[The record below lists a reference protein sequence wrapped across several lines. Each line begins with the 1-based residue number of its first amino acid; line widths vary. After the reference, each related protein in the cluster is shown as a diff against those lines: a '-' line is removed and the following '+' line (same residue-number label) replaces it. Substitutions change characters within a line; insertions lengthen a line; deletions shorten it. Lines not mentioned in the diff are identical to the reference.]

1 MIFVVYVF
9 DNQTYTTMTTTPP
22 IHDKIVETFM
32 KADDFCKIFEAE
44 FAKHQLAGPNSK
56 RRNRKAG
63 ICDSEVIT
71 LLISFHGGQFR
82 NFKHFYNNYIQVH
95 MKDYFPGLVS
105 YNRFIELSHRCA
117 VAFMLFMH
125 NCCRGECTG
134 ISFIDSTV
142 IRVCHNKRIRRNKVF
157 RGIAERGKSSM
168 GWFFGFKLH
177 IIINDKGEIQS
188 FYLSKGNVDD
198 RNAKAI
204 TNMTKDLFGKLFG
217 DKGYI
222 SKALSDMLF
231 GNGIQLITAV
241 RRNMKSKALSNEE
254 KLLLRKR
261 SVIETVND
269 ELKNICQVEH
279 TRHRS
284 ISGFLLNIM
293 GAITAYSFFPKKPSI
308 KNDIAE
314 SDPNMIA
321 AFKAQLLLAA

>member
-1 MIFVVYVF
+1 
-9 DNQTYTTMTTTPP
+9 MTTTPSF
-22 IHDKIVETFM
+22 HLKIVETFI
-32 KADDFCKIFEAE
+32 KVDDFCLLFEKE
-44 FAKHQLAGPNSK
+44 FSKHQLCQLSSAK

-63 ICDSEVIT
+63 LCDSEVIS

-82 NFKHFYNNYIQVH
+82 NFKHFYQHYISVH

-117 VAFMLFMH
+117 VAFMVFMH
-125 NCCRGECTG
+125 YCCRGECTG

-142 IRVCHNKRIRRNKVF
+142 LRVCHNKRIRRNKVF
-157 RGIAERGKSSM
+157 KGIAQIGKSSM

-177 IIINDKGEIQS
+177 LIINDKGEIQS

-204 TNMTKDLFGKLFG
+204 TSMTKNLFGKLFG

-254 KLLLRKR
+254 RLLLRKR

-284 ISGFLLNIM
+284 MNGFLLNIM
-293 GAITAYSFFPKKPSI
+293 GAIAAYSFFPKKPSI
-308 KNDIAE
+308 KKDIQE
-314 SDPNMIA
+314 SDPAMIQ
-321 AFKAQLLLAA
+321 AFKNQLRLSA

>member
-1 MIFVVYVF
+1 
-9 DNQTYTTMTTTPP
+9 
-22 IHDKIVETFM
+22 
-32 KADDFCKIFEAE
+32 
-44 FAKHQLAGPNSK
+44 
-56 RRNRKAG
+56 
-63 ICDSEVIT
+63 
-71 LLISFHGGQFR
+71 
-82 NFKHFYNNYIQVH
+82 
-95 MKDYFPGLVS
+95 
-105 YNRFIELSHRCA
+105 
-117 VAFMLFMH
+117 MLFLH
-125 NCCRGECTG
+125 HCCKGECTG

-142 IRVCHNKRIRRNKVF
+142 LRVCHNKRIKRNKVF
-157 RGIAERGKSSM
+157 KGIAEVGKSTM

-177 IIINDKGEIQS
+177 LIINDKGEILS

-204 TNMTKDLFGKLFG
+204 TTMTQNIFGKLFG

-222 SKALSDMLF
+222 SKALSDLLF

-241 RRNMKSKALSNEE
+241 RRNMKTKALSNEE

-293 GAITAYSFFPKKPSI
+293 SAIAAYSFFPKKPSI
-308 KNDIAE
+308 KNDIIETNPKLMNAL
-314 SDPNMIA
+314 
-321 AFKAQLLLAA
+321 KQQLALVA